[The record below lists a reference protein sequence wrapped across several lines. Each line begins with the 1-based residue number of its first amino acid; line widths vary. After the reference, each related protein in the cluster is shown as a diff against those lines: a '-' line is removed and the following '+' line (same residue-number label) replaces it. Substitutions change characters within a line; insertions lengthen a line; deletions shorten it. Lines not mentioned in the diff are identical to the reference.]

1 MTEITQE
8 QRDEMA
14 KLRIET
20 EQARAH
26 NKRARFSQEYRSRVL
41 ALRQQGVT
49 YRHFW
54 EELRLGGSVVSGWEK
69 QAAPTNDSGDAPR
82 VIPVRTASQS
92 GPEAHSAAAPQAL
105 SLRLGAFCLTIRV
118 A

>member
-14 KLRIET
+14 HLRIET

-26 NKRARFSQEYRSRVL
+26 NKRERFSQEYRSRIL
-41 ALRQQGVT
+41 ALRQQGLT
-49 YRHFW
+49 YRHFR
-54 EELRLGGSVVSGWEK
+54 EELKLGCGVISGWEK
-69 QAAPTNDSGDAPR
+69 QAATANDSGEAPR
-82 VIPVRTASQS
+82 VIPVRTAPQS
-92 GPEAHSAAAPQAL
+92 GPEASSATAPQAL
-105 SLRLGAFCLTIRV
+105 SLRLGAFQLTIQV